1 MENSYRFFA
10 NKACRF
16 YPCHKGIEELNCLFC
31 FCPLYFLEHC
41 PGSPEWI
48 EVPSGKGKQACKEA
62 GNEAEPC
69 EQASEADERDKEVCT
84 RRIKDCSGCT
94 FPHKPENY
102 DVIMKKLREATGLGR

>member
-1 MENSYRFFA
+1 MEGLKNQRDLNYSEEERCPMENSYRFFA

-48 EVPSGKGKQACKEA
+48 EVPGGKGEK
-62 GNEAEPC
+62 
-69 EQASEADERDKEVCT
+69 
-84 RRIKDCSGCT
+84 IKDCSGCT
-94 FPHKPENY
+94 FPHEPENY
-102 DVIMKKLREATGLGR
+102 DVIMRILREATGFGR